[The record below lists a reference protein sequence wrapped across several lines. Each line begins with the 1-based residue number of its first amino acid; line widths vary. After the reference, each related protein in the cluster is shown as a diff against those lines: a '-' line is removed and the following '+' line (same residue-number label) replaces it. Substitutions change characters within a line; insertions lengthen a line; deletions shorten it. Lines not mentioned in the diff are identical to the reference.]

1 MYKGSSAELPPVS
14 SVEGG
19 APPSGAGAQRGRRQ
33 LRLEEKG
40 RRSAEMWS
48 VIVCDWAADDDEAE
62 EEPIELYSEKISFK
76 LVHSENWNVRGSL
89 TMNEIK
95 GN

>member
-1 MYKGSSAELPPVS
+1 
-14 SVEGG
+14 
-19 APPSGAGAQRGRRQ
+19 
-33 LRLEEKG
+33 
-40 RRSAEMWS
+40 MWS
-48 VIVCDWAADDDEAE
+48 VIVCDWAADDETE
-62 EEPIELYSEKISFK
+62 EEPIELYSEKVSFK